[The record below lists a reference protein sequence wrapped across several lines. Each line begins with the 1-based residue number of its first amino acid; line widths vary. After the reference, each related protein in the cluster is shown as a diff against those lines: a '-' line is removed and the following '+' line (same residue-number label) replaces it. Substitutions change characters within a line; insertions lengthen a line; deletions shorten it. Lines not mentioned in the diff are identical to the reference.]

1 MFNDTI
7 TIFNIIKDNDSTI
20 YQRSIV
26 QNVLFLSEKILS
38 QDGNGEKYTST
49 HRVIFP
55 KESLT
60 NYVKKSEFEADN
72 GKFTLRSN
80 DIIVKGEIDE
90 ITSQNDLKNDI
101 NDYFLIK
108 TISDYS
114 EIDSDICNI
123 EVTD

>member
-1 MFNDTI
+1 MFNDTV
-7 TIFNIIKDNDSTI
+7 TIFNIVKDNDSTI
-20 YQRSIV
+20 FKRKVVS
-26 QNVLFLSEKILS
+26 NVLYLSEKILS

-60 NYVKKSEFEADN
+60 NYIKKSEFKADSN
-72 GKFTLRSN
+72 KFTLRNN
-80 DIIVKGEIDE
+80 DIIVKGKIDE

-114 EIDSDICNI
+114 EIDSDICNV